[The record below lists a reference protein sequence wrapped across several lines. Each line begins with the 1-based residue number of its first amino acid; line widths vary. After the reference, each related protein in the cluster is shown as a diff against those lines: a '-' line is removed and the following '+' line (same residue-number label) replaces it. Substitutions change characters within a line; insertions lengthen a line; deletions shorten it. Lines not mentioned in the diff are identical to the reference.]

1 MAKKVAT
8 LIVNFGGPR
17 SLEEIGPFLKEL
29 LTDPDVI
36 RPRLPSFIHRFLFSE
51 IARKRVKK
59 VSKDYATIGGKS
71 PIFEDTEALAAHV
84 GALAFHRYLPET
96 HAHFLER
103 VQQLDADEIC
113 VFPLFPQ
120 FSYATTGSIAR
131 RFSTH
136 LSDALQKK
144 VSWVSSY
151 ATHPS
156 FVQAMKANIAEFLSE
171 KNLKEEE
178 IALLF
183 SAHGLPQAFIDTGD
197 PYQAQC
203 EDSFREISAGFPRA
217 LSRLSY
223 QSKFGRA
230 QWITPSTSDVC
241 SAIEEWRGDR
251 KTVVIVPLSFTSDH
265 IETLFEIEE
274 LYLPLINERGLSA
287 CRCPALNRRQDWL
300 EAIVEIIR
308 SCKRVETD
316 SLIFGACALKTAGH
330 QPRRTL

>member
-29 LTDPDVI
+29 LTDRDAI
-36 RPRLPSFIHRFLFSE
+36 RPRLPSFIHRLLFSE

-71 PIFEDTEALAAHV
+71 PIFEDTEAIAADV

-103 VQQLDADEIC
+103 ARQLDADEIC
-113 VFPLFPQ
+113 VLPLFPQ

-131 RFSTH
+131 WFSTH
-136 LSDALQKK
+136 LPGALQKK
-144 VSWVSSY
+144 LSWIPSY
-151 ATHPS
+151 ATHPA
-156 FVQAMKANIAEFLSE
+156 FVRAMRANIAEFLSE
-171 KNLKEEE
+171 KGLKEEE
-178 IALLF
+178 AVLLF

-197 PYQAQC
+197 PYQTHC

-223 QSKFGRA
+223 QSKFGRG
-230 QWITPSTSDVC
+230 QWITPYTSDVC
-241 SAIEEWRGDR
+241 RDIQEWRAG
-251 KTVVIVPLSFTSDH
+251 KETVVFIPLSFTSDH
-265 IETLFEIEE
+265 VETLFEIEQ
-274 LYLPLINERGLSA
+274 LYLP
-287 CRCPALNRRQDWL
+287 
-300 EAIVEIIR
+300 VY
-308 SCKRVETD
+308 
-316 SLIFGACALKTAGH
+316 
-330 QPRRTL
+330 

>member
-59 VSKDYATIGGKS
+59 VSKDYAMIGGKS

-84 GALAFHRYLPET
+84 GALAFHRYLSET
-96 HAHFLER
+96 HTHFLER
-103 VQQLDADEIC
+103 VRQLDADEIS

-131 RFSTH
+131 WFSNH
-136 LSDALQKK
+136 LPDTLQKK
-144 VSWVSSY
+144 LSWVPSY
-151 ATHPS
+151 ATHPI
-156 FVQAMKANIAEFLSE
+156 FVQAMQANIGEFLAE
-171 KNLKEEE
+171 KGLKEDEVV
-178 IALLF
+178 LLF

-197 PYQAQC
+197 PYQTHC
-203 EDSFREISAGFPRA
+203 EDSFREISAGFPGV

-241 SAIEEWRGDR
+241 SAIDEWRGER

-274 LYLPLINERGLSA
+274 LYLPLIEDRGLNA
-287 CRCPALNRRQDWL
+287 YRCPALNRREDWM
-300 EAIVEIIR
+300 EAIAQIIQT
-308 SCKRVETD
+308 SVRVTNQE
-316 SLIFGACALKTAGH
+316 LIFNTVAT
-330 QPRRTL
+330 